1 VKTPPPQR
9 AAGRRALKAKGQT
22 LPGTT
27 SFPTPNVAYWHKAVQ
42 SVGRVP
48 AGKRPAL
55 ASYLKKRAKQLG
67 IAGAVKGT
75 WLEKSPAKAMAND
88 TEAIDLSTTTRR
100 QPLIRGAADVQM
112 RRAGPGTVTVQHKS
126 TGIKVGTLAGASNGG
141 WQATHASGKKTPGS
155 GSMQGAL
162 AGLIQFHNQQARAK
176 LPPAQQDG
184 TAVMPG
190 AKSYA
195 NGEQGT
201 LDLAGALPHSTAAS
215 SASDGPRVTAMGSGK
230 KATTKAAPVL
240 KMSAQGMAP
249 EVAKVYAK
257 LIKKGLSPKAAAA
270 MAKRAAAMHAKAT
283 AKAA

>member
-75 WLEKSPAKAMAND
+75 WLEKSPALAND

-215 SASDGPRVTAMGSGK
+215 SASDGPRVTTMGGGK
-230 KATTKAAPVL
+230 KASSKPAAKL
-240 KMSAQGMAP
+240 TMSAQGMAP
-249 EVAKVYAK
+249 EVTAIYKK
-257 LIKKGLSPKAAAA
+257 LIAKGLSPKAAAA
-270 MAKRAAAMHAKAT
+270 MAKRAAAMHAKA
-283 AKAA
+283 AVKAA

>member
-1 VKTPPPQR
+1 VAVKTPPPQR

-27 SFPTPNVAYWHKAVQ
+27 SFPTPSVAYWHKAVQ
-42 SVGRVP
+42 SAGRVP

-67 IAGAVKGT
+67 IASAVKGT
-75 WLEKSPAKAMAND
+75 WLEKSPSMAND
-88 TEAIDLSTTTRR
+88 SEAIDLAATTRR
-100 QPLIRGAADVQM
+100 MPLIRGAADVQM
-112 RRAGPGTVTVQHKS
+112 RRAGTGTVTVQHKS
-126 TGIKVGTLAGASNGG
+126 TGMKVGTLAGASNGG
-141 WQATHASGKKTPGS
+141 WQATHVTGKKTPGS

-162 AGLIQFHNQQARAK
+162 AGLIQYHNQQAK

-195 NGEQGT
+195 NGGQGT

-215 SASDGPRVTAMGSGK
+215 SAPDGPRVTSAGSSK
-230 KATTKAAPVL
+230 KAASKPPAKLTTG
-240 KMSAQGMAP
+240 AQGVAP
-249 EVAKVYAK
+249 EVALVYKK
-257 LIKKGLSPKAAAA
+257 LIAKGLSPKAAAA
-270 MAKRAAAMHAKAT
+270 LAKRAASMHAKA
-283 AKAA
+283 KAA